1 MKFTIHLLLSYICAS
16 FGFKDFPLMHS
27 ITKFLPLLK
36 CEVWTQSG
44 KNHKVPNDVMK
55 YYFQSGKVCL
65 ARVSDTLEENQIF
78 IGDILPDMNQT
89 SETQGIVMFSND
101 DKNIFEME
109 NNIKINQEILFLNM
123 SSGEVYEAYSLE
135 YGSIIHRRLGGLQK
149 LKNYNNSIINSFT
162 NQSFVERRSNLNG
175 KNFIGMTDNF
185 YPYSNLDLNF
195 IHAAMFHEDNQ
206 TYDVSHFAK
215 GMLHTLHIHYTAL

>member
-1 MKFTIHLLLSYICAS
+1 MQLNKVSKMKKLRKKYILS
-16 FGFKDFPLMHS
+16 LHS
-27 ITKFLPLLK
+27 
-36 CEVWTQSG
+36 
-44 KNHKVPNDVMK
+44 
-55 YYFQSGKVCL
+55 
-65 ARVSDTLEENQIF
+65 TLSQ
-78 IGDILPDMNQT
+78 
-89 SETQGIVMFSND
+89 
-101 DKNIFEME
+101 
-109 NNIKINQEILFLNM
+109 
-123 SSGEVYEAYSLE
+123 
-135 YGSIIHRRLGGLQK
+135 QK

-175 KNFIGMTDNF
+175 KKFIGMTDNF

>member
-16 FGFKDFPLMHS
+16 FGFKDFPSMQS
-27 ITKFLPLLK
+27 ITTLLPLLK

-44 KNHKVPNDVMK
+44 KSHKVQNNIMK

-78 IGDILPDMNQT
+78 IGDILPGMNQT
-89 SETQGIVMFSND
+89 SETQGIMMFSND

-135 YGSIIHRRLGGLQK
+135 YGSIIHRRLGGLQQ
-149 LKNYNNSIINSFT
+149 LKNNNSIISSFT

-175 KNFIGMTDNF
+175 KHFIGMTDNF
-185 YPYSNLDLNF
+185 YPYSNLDFNF
-195 IHAAMFHEDNQ
+195 IHDAMFHEDNQ
-206 TYDVSHFAK
+206 TYDVSHFTK
-215 GMLHTLHIHYTAL
+215 GMLCYCEYLLFA